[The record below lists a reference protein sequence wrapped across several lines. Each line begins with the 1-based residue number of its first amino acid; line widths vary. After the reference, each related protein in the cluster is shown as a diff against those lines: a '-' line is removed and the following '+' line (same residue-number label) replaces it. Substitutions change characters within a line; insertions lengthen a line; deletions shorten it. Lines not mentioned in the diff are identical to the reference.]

1 MHTHIPCPPAAAV
14 SVASHEF
21 IFSAMEE
28 MPRKAVARFWASPA
42 DFWADFSAAQALPVD
57 AAITFMINV
66 TGRGFDAAA
75 VGIQGCYDMNGMV
88 LVVIARHRRASRA
101 GQIFRMS

>member
-1 MHTHIPCPPAAAV
+1 MRSMHTHIPCPPAAAV

-21 IFSAMEE
+21 IFSAMDE

-42 DFWADFSAAQALPVD
+42 DFWAEFSAAQALPVD
-57 AAITFMINV
+57 AAVKFIINV

-75 VGIQGCYDMNGMV
+75 VGIQG
-88 LVVIARHRRASRA
+88 
-101 GQIFRMS
+101 

>member
-1 MHTHIPCPPAAAV
+1 MHTHIPCPPATAV

-42 DFWADFSAAQALPVD
+42 DFSADFSAAQALPVD

-66 TGRGFDAAA
+66 TGGGSMRQRLGFK
-75 VGIQGCYDMNGMV
+75 
-88 LVVIARHRRASRA
+88 VV
-101 GQIFRMS
+101 MT